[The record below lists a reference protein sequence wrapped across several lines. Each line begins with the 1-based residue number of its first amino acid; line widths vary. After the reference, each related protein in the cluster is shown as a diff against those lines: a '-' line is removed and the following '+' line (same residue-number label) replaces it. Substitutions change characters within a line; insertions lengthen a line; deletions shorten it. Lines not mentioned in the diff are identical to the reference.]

1 MYRCQHTV
9 SAQPCLWTSRAKRKG
24 YPYREMCCTN
34 SHRGVRTLGG
44 YGCELPR
51 WVGIQRWRLA
61 YILVR
66 PVGVLLISGESGEE
80 RRGGVWV
87 GRLEVF
93 IAGRWMDGRIS
104 RSLGVVENV
113 IGVME
118 GGEVFSSTH
127 TRSKSR
133 RTIVY
138 VGNRGTW
145 HGKCPHTEGVVV
157 VRVCG
162 GRGTLM
168 L

>member
-1 MYRCQHTV
+1 
-9 SAQPCLWTSRAKRKG
+9 
-24 YPYREMCCTN
+24 MCCTN

-44 YGCELPR
+44 YRCELPR
-51 WVGIQRWRLA
+51 WAGFQTWRLV

-66 PVGVLLISGESGEE
+66 AVGVLLISGESGEE

-93 IAGRWMDGRIS
+93 IAGCWMDGRVS

-118 GGEVFSSTH
+118 GGRYF
-127 TRSKSR
+127 
-133 RTIVY
+133 
-138 VGNRGTW
+138 
-145 HGKCPHTEGVVV
+145 
-157 VRVCG
+157 RV
-162 GRGTLM
+162 LI